1 MLEFHPHSRAMA
13 FVIWEE
19 LRYGTG
25 AMTHVLSLVGPK
37 KTRGARIA
45 SRASFLE
52 IQALKTLLED
62 SCETDV
68 VKLKELAK
76 KRPKATR
83 PSSTCDVPQKKAKLQ
98 ESQGEEP
105 EPPALVTSTEAALG
119 ALKTLAPEAVL
130 GEETEPEL
138 GVVFGPAEAV
148 FGAKHEPLATAMLG
162 EEPEPRVL
170 VEPAEAVLGEKHE
183 PLAESVEVALGKEPE
198 PGIVFETVEAMLGE
212 KHEPLSA
219 EHVEAVPGE
228 EPEPKVLGEPA
239 EAVLGEKHEPLA
251 ADPVEAVP
259 GKEPEPKVLGEPA
272 EAVLGEKHEP
282 LAADP
287 VEAVPGE
294 DLVPKV
300 RGEPVQAV
308 LEEKHE
314 PLAEP
319 MEESVPVLTEKDLA
333 DLRSARL
340 QMPSKNKGNVGREKM
355 VAAAQCCVCGR
366 RKHEVKWEM
375 RCGHVG
381 SLAAGSWCY
390 ACKRAARMLTCGWQI
405 HVLEQ
410 CPDVLKKLQVASAFK
425 ARELQS
431 AGLDTCDCV
440 KRTCTANV
448 SHLAEPVL
456 VPPRRVRRK
465 STLRVVAVPR

>member
-1 MLEFHPHSRAMA
+1 M
-13 FVIWEE
+13 
-19 LRYGTG
+19 
-25 AMTHVLSLVGPK
+25 
-37 KTRGARIA
+37 
-45 SRASFLE
+45 
-52 IQALKTLLED
+52 
-62 SCETDV
+62 
-68 VKLKELAK
+68 
-76 KRPKATR
+76 
-83 PSSTCDVPQKKAKLQ
+83 
-98 ESQGEEP
+98 
-105 EPPALVTSTEAALG
+105 
-119 ALKTLAPEAVL
+119 
-130 GEETEPEL
+130 
-138 GVVFGPAEAV
+138 
-148 FGAKHEPLATAMLG
+148 
-162 EEPEPRVL
+162 
-170 VEPAEAVLGEKHE
+170 
-183 PLAESVEVALGKEPE
+183 
-198 PGIVFETVEAMLGE
+198 
-212 KHEPLSA
+212 
-219 EHVEAVPGE
+219 
-228 EPEPKVLGEPA
+228 
-239 EAVLGEKHEPLA
+239 
-251 ADPVEAVP
+251 
-259 GKEPEPKVLGEPA
+259 
-272 EAVLGEKHEP
+272 
-282 LAADP
+282 
-287 VEAVPGE
+287 
-294 DLVPKV
+294 
-300 RGEPVQAV
+300 QAV

-319 MEESVPVLTEKDLA
+319 MEAQLFYITFYLEFCSMFQRQTFLTFQWASFVLREESVPVLTEKDLA

-410 CPDVLKKLQVASAFK
+410 CPDVLKKLQAASAFK

-440 KRTCTANV
+440 KCTCTANV